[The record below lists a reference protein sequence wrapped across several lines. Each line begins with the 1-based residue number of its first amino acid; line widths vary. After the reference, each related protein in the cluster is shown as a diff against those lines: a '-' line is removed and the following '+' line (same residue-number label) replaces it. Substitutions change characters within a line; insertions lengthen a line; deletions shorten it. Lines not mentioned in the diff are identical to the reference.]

1 MSQWCIGKISSPGA
15 AALFYAAILSD
26 FFCGSAHEYTESN
39 AKFALSVEPGNL
51 DLVARIEVVKSKRAH
66 NEATVPTRL
75 GEEKKTNPFL
85 RVDISEEI
93 CKNIGASSG
102 HTPAQAFGKL
112 RKAKDNF

>member
-1 MSQWCIGKISSPGA
+1 M
-15 AALFYAAILSD
+15 
-26 FFCGSAHEYTESN
+26 
-39 AKFALSVEPGNL
+39 EPGNI
-51 DLVARIEVVKSKRAH
+51 DLIERVDVVKSKRSR
-66 NEATVPTRL
+66 NEPTVPTVL

-85 RVDISEEI
+85 RVDLSEEI